1 MKKLDAPQKAIYFC
15 DGSKC
20 SKENKHNRK
29 AIRTLVKEAG
39 LKNEVAL
46 VKTFCTDNCKCAP
59 VIAVQPEN
67 LWFGDVSEKKAVQI
81 FEEYIAPPILTIA
94 K

>member
-1 MKKLDAPQKAIYFC
+1 MKKLKAPQKTIFFC

-29 AIRTLVKEAG
+29 AIRSLVKEAG
-39 LKNEVAL
+39 LKDEVAL
-46 VKTFCTDNCKCAP
+46 VKTYCTDNCKCAP
-59 VIAVQPEN
+59 VISVQPEN
-67 LWFGDVSEKKAVQI
+67 LWFGEVSEKKAVQI
-81 FEEYIAPPILTIA
+81 FEEHIALPVLKIA